1 MATSR
6 RRVDVFEHHKSTNQH
21 NKTHTE
27 KLTALETLHTA
38 TNTKLDT
45 IATNTSNIQIEADAI
60 NLNTDEL
67 ETKIDTTN
75 TKLNGGLPSALSS
88 DQLKVIDAGSQ
99 VALGLINNNTV
110 SIAATNASL
119 DGKADTRDGHL
130 NNIANNTS
138 NLATESTLADIDTKL
153 VLPSALSTTTGSLK
167 VSIEESSAGGDSTL
181 AEQQSQTALLT
192 TIDTDTGNIA
202 SNTSLTNS
210 LATSIDNKIPTK
222 GQKVMTGST
231 PVVIASNQTAVPVS
245 ASSLPLPSGASS
257 EATLSSID
265 GKITACNTGAVV
277 VSSSALPSGASSEAT
292 LSSIDGKITACNT
305 GAVVVSSSALPSGA
319 SSEATLSSID
329 GKITACDT
337 GAVAITSSL
346 PTGLNTIGK
355 VNVGTFDNAITI
367 QDGGNSI
374 TIDGTITANAGT
386 NLNTSSLATESTLSS
401 LNGKVTACDTG
412 SIAGSVTANAG
423 TNLNTSALAL
433 ETGGNLATIAG
444 DTTSLDSKITQGSA
458 ATLSTAQQIL
468 CYGLDNG
475 GTLDALRTDASGH
488 LEITIDDFVKG
499 NTTASASFPVTD
511 ASKKV
516 KDVVWMTTELIS
528 ANSFST
534 TVLDTE
540 GYSSCMIYGE
550 QTAGTNV
557 INNQLKIVGS
567 NTSGGTYFHM
577 GANLSAFAYVSGRNM
592 LVENTPLLYNN
603 HARYLKIYN
612 DTGGSVT
619 ITLRAV
625 LSDFHEYQ

>member
-245 ASSLPLPSGASS
+245 ASSLP
-257 EATLSSID
+257 
-265 GKITACNTGAVV
+265 
-277 VSSSALPSGASSEAT
+277 LPSGASSEAT